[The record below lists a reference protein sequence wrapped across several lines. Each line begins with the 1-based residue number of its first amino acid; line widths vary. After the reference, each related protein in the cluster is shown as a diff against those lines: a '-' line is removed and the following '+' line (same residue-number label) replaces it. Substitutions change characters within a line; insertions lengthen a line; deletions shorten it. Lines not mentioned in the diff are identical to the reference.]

1 MADESGGNSALAMG
15 PFVVYDLLTVMD
27 YGYPYE
33 LNILIDNQDQAASY
47 DYELCNEDA
56 QMQ

>member
-1 MADESGGNSALAMG
+1 VLRVSAAAGWPMSAAAMAMG

-33 LNILIDNQDQAASY
+33 LNILIDNQDQDQAASY
-47 DYELCNEDA
+47 EL
-56 QMQ
+56 